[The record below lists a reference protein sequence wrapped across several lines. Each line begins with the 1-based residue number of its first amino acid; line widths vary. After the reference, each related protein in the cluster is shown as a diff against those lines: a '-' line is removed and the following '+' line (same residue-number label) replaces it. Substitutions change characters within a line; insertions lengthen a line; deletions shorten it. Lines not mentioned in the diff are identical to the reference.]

1 MSRFTSAI
9 ARRHGDAKER
19 HAAFAS
25 HAMKIASIAIAS
37 MVFVGCVIDVEQD
50 EPRVVLETGI
60 ITGMQA
66 GGGPGPKSFDGTFE
80 FNLGED
86 ELPGYDLSPL
96 NLFRFSATATEGTSG
111 AISGSV
117 FSDGVGF
124 DFEGTFTIDDFEI
137 GTFFSFDAAIIDATE
152 PTLANAQAP
161 MLSGFF
167 LTVFSSAIDG
177 EFTIDAVAV
186 PEPSA
191 LSAQLCALGLLLALR
206 RNRRSATAVPIA
218 IARGQASNLS
228 S

>member
-9 ARRHGDAKER
+9 ARRDGDGKER
-19 HAAFAS
+19 RAAFAL
-25 HAMKIASIAIAS
+25 HLMKVASIAIAS
-37 MVFVGCVIDVEQD
+37 MAFVGCMIDVEQD
-50 EPRVVLETGI
+50 EPRVVLETGV

-66 GGGPGPKSFDGTFE
+66 GGTQGSKTFNGTFE
-80 FNLGED
+80 FNLGAD
-86 ELPGYDLSPL
+86 GLPGYDLSPL
-96 NLFRFSATATEGTSG
+96 NLFSFSAAATEGASG

-137 GTFFSFDAAIIDATE
+137 GTFISFDAAIIDATE
-152 PTLANAQAP
+152 PTLANAQDP
-161 MLSGFF
+161 LLSGFF
-167 LTVFSSAIDG
+167 ITVFSSAIDG
-177 EFTIDAVAV
+177 EFTIDAVSV

-206 RNRRSATAVPIA
+206 RNRRSAAAVS
-218 IARGQASNLS
+218 IARGQTSNLS